1 MARRRN
7 GLGAVVVTIVGLIW
21 GVNALTG
28 RPTPSPTPIDVQYSS
43 PGIASSSALQAP
55 PATLLLR
62 RTMYVTASSL
72 NVRRSPSG
80 SAPALFALSN
90 GATVVVTSEDGD
102 WAGIALTDG
111 STGWVS
117 RRYLS
122 LTRNAVPAPSSSTA
136 ASTPLA
142 APAKQKAYDRDQVVR
157 AVMARSLAGYSG
169 RCPCPD
175 NLDRAG
181 RRCGGRSAYSR
192 AGGYG
197 PLCYPSDV
205 TQEMIDDYVAGQ
217 RR

>member
-7 GLGAVVVTIVGLIW
+7 GLGAVVVTIIGLIW
-21 GVNALTG
+21 AINALTG
-28 RPTPSPTPIDVQYSS
+28 RPTPAPPPADIQYAP
-43 PGIASSSALQAP
+43 PGIASSSALQTP
-55 PATLLLR
+55 PASLLLR

-72 NVRRSPSG
+72 NVRRSASAN
-80 SAPALFALSN
+80 APALFALAN

-122 LTRNAVPAPSSSTA
+122 LTRKAVSAPSSSTA
-136 ASTPLA
+136 PPTQPAT
-142 APAKQKAYDRDQVVR
+142 AKQKAYNRDQVVR

-175 NLDRAG
+175 NVDRAG

-197 PLCYPSDV
+197 PLCYPTDV
-205 TQEMIDDYVAGQ
+205 TQKMIDDYVAEQQ
-217 RR
+217 R